1 MKKQDKLTLHFLQDK
16 VNILKKDIE
25 TQKELLE
32 AIKEYNNSPWI
43 FQGEYTPSSE
53 YQLNDIVN
61 DKNESYIFSDEN
73 SKSLFSINYNKERV
87 LSVDN
92 KLPDTEEN
100 VDLGDIQ
107 YKVDLEILI
116 EKIREYLYKNAL
128 ELSCYP
134 CTTKWVAQDK
144 IGKLEMYLRDK
155 IKEKLIEL
163 ENEEQ
168 EE

>member
-1 MKKQDKLTLHFLQDK
+1 MKKQDKLALHFLQDK
-16 VNILKKDIE
+16 IYTLKKDIE

-32 AIKEYNNSPWI
+32 AIKEYNSSPWT
-43 FQGEYTPSSE
+43 FQGEYTPSNN
-53 YQLNDIVN
+53 YQPNNIVN

-73 SKSLFSINYNKERV
+73 SKSLFSVNYDKERV

-92 KLPDTEEN
+92 KFPDTEGN

-144 IGKLEMYLRDK
+144 IGELEMYLREK
-155 IKEKLIEL
+155 IQEKIIEL
-163 ENEEQ
+163 ENENRKE
-168 EE
+168 

>member
-1 MKKQDKLTLHFLQDK
+1 MKKQNELTLHFLQDK
-16 VNILKKDIE
+16 INTLKKDIK
-25 TQKELLE
+25 TQKESLE
-32 AIKEYNNSPWI
+32 AIKEYSNSPWI
-43 FQGEYTPSSE
+43 FQGEYNPSNK
-53 YQLNDIVN
+53 YQPNDIVN
-61 DKNESYIFSDEN
+61 DKNESYIFSGEN
-73 SKSLFSINYNKERV
+73 NKSLFSINYNLGRV
-87 LSVDN
+87 LSVDS
-92 KLPDTEEN
+92 KLPNTEGN

-107 YKVDLEILI
+107 YKVDLEILA
-116 EKIREYLYKNAL
+116 EKIREYLYKNTL

>member
-16 VNILKKDIE
+16 IHTLKKDIE

-43 FQGEYTPSSE
+43 FQGEYTLFKR
-53 YQLNDIVN
+53 YQPNDIVN
-61 DKNESYIFSDEN
+61 NKNESYIFLSRWR
-73 SKSLFSINYNKERV
+73 KTLFSINYSLERV

-92 KLPDTEEN
+92 KFPDAEGN
-100 VDLGDIQ
+100 IDLGDIQ
-107 YKVDLEILI
+107 YKVDLEIFI
-116 EKIREYLYKNAL
+116 EKIREYLYKNIL

-144 IGKLEMYLRDK
+144 IGKLEMYLREK
-155 IKEKLIEL
+155 IQEKITEL
-163 ENEEQ
+163 ENENRKE
-168 EE
+168 